1 MENNFLAS
9 SMQTVVWQL
18 AVKVKMFA
26 LSCGYQVLHTAALP
40 LSTRR
45 VFRELSIGHFCMTI
59 VCSGITR
66 TLIG

>member
-26 LSCGYQVLHTAALP
+26 LSCGYQVLHV
-40 LSTRR
+40 STSL
-45 VFRELSIGHFCMTI
+45 VNSASMYRELSIGHFCMTI